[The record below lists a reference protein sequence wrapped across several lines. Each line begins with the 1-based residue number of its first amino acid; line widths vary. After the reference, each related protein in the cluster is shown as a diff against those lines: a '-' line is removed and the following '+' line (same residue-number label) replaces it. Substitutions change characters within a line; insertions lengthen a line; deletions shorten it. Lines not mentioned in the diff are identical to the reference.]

1 MVLYIGAV
9 GAGDQCYTII
19 EPLREEKTTRI
30 ISPTIIPAAFGF
42 LQLLVKDTNLTP
54 KQLKI
59 EDKTL
64 LCILKGMV

>member
-1 MVLYIGAV
+1 M
-9 GAGDQCYTII
+9 
-19 EPLREEKTTRI
+19 
-30 ISPTIIPAAFGF
+30 SPTVILAAFGF

-54 KQLKI
+54 RQLKI